1 MIRCARCQFDNAE
14 GSHFCMR
21 CGSPLTIAQPRRTKA
36 AMSQATLARSPKNI
50 KLKWVGVGVVG
61 LVVLIGIGAAFSQG
75 PTQNTPTGGGGGG
88 GPPGGGG
95 GSGGGSGG
103 GGGGGGGSSAT
114 TTTLA
119 AIVAGDFPSAV
130 DKQGDGGTYVEVRD
144 VVVIK
149 IRAEETDGDWHIYI
163 KDPTY
168 PQFIGEIIPRDQGTE
183 GRPPVGVSLLVRGI
197 TYCDHQHEDAIWHGS
212 TCWEIHPLTAWERT

>member
-1 MIRCARCQFDNAE
+1 MIRCARCQLDNAE
-14 GSHFCMR
+14 GSHFCGR
-21 CGSPLTIAQPRRTKA
+21 CGSPLTIAQPRPAKA

-50 KLKWVGVGVVG
+50 KLKWVGVGVVV

-75 PTQNTPTGGGGGG
+75 PTQNTPTGGGS
-88 GPPGGGG
+88 
-95 GSGGGSGG
+95 GS

-197 TYCDHQHEDAIWHGS
+197 TYCDHQHERALWHGS
-212 TCWEIHPLTAWERT
+212 TCWEIHPLTAWERM